1 MAGPLIVSD
10 ESGLALAELE
20 TSLFVEGLYR
30 RYGVDFR
37 GFEQAG
43 LGRKLASFL
52 ADSELDTISALQGRM
67 LHDHGFARQT
77 MRRLSASAGASTFFT
92 TPQSFMAMRC
102 AALPLLRSASWPVIW
117 VAECGDPG
125 FVLQLAVMLEEEGLL
140 GKTQVYV
147 TSANDDLLADV
158 EALAVSADSMPER
171 DERHMK
177 SGGRRALAEYCEPDG
192 EGKGQTGRVKLRADL
207 RQNMVWGQYD
217 LASDGSFNE
226 FHLVVCQRPLKD
238 FDLPL
243 QRRALGLFSQS
254 LCNFGIL
261 QVAPPS
267 DVLGTEF
274 AKHFTCLLGEQ
285 GVYRRLP

>member
-1 MAGPLIVSD
+1 MAGPLIVTDDSTV
-10 ESGLALAELE
+10 AQLE

-37 GFEQAG
+37 GYEPAG
-43 LGRKLASFL
+43 LGRKLASLL
-52 ADSELDTISALQGRM
+52 AEAGLDTVSSLQGRM
-67 LHDHGFARQT
+67 LHDHGFAKQT
-77 MRRLSASAGASTFFT
+77 MRRLSASLDASAFFT
-92 TPQSFMAMRC
+92 TPQCFMAMRC

-117 VAECGDPG
+117 VAECSDPG

-147 TSANDDLLADV
+147 TSANDELLAQV
-158 EALAVSADSMPER
+158 ETLAVTTGSMPER
-171 DERHMK
+171 DERHLK
-177 SGGRRALAEYCEPDG
+177 SGGKRPLAQYCEGDG
-192 EGKGQTGRVKLRADL
+192 VTFKLRAGL
-207 RQNMVWGQYD
+207 RQNIVWGQYD

-226 FHLVVCQRPLKD
+226 FHLVVCQRPLKE

-274 AKHFTCLLGEQ
+274 AKDFTCLLGEQ